1 MSGINTRD
9 GQSNSEK
16 PVNLSIGDWVV
27 VEYMHDKN
35 RYPGQIVAFADEE
48 PKISVQ
54 VMHRSGKF
62 WKWTDG
68 KPEEVFYYED
78 NIIKKIGL
86 PIQTGPRGSTFT
98 FEESIV

>member
-62 WKWTDG
+62 W
-68 KPEEVFYYED
+68 
-78 NIIKKIGL
+78 NGL
-86 PIQTGPRGSTFT
+86 MENPMRS
-98 FEESIV
+98 SIMKTTSSKR